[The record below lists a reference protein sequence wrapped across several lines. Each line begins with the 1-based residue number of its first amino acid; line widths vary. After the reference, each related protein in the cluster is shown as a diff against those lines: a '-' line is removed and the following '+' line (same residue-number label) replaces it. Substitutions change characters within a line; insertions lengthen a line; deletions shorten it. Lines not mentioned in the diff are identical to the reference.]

1 MQAAIKTPLPNAA
14 PRVFGPNPL
23 IGNCMRIANGML
35 YAALMLKVGAE
46 NPDWEK
52 ESRHG

>member
-1 MQAAIKTPLPNAA
+1 
-14 PRVFGPNPL
+14 
-23 IGNCMRIANGML
+23 ML
-35 YAALMLKVGAE
+35 YAALTLKVGAE